1 MDLYSYSWAD
11 NTPHPHTC
19 PGCSG
24 RFPTW
29 SYVLVNGLKVLT
41 HDGNTICPRDPH
53 FGGLTGPAP
62 LEVAA

>member
-11 NTPHPHTC
+11 NTPRTC

-24 RFPTW
+24 RFPVW
-29 SYVLVNGLKVLT
+29 SYVYEDGLKVLT
-41 HDGNTICPRDPH
+41 HDGDTICPRDPH
-53 FGGLTGPAP
+53 FGGLTGPVP